1 VAKVDKMLADWLA
14 EPVQSNA
21 GPDRRQEGEKPENR
35 SLLGYHLRR
44 FTSKNNRDY
53 FIHKNLRAFLNDQ
66 LDYFIKAEV
75 LDTST
80 LLEPNEVNK
89 HLSRAGAVKELGTAI
104 IDFLAQVED
113 FQKRLWKR
121 RNLLLKPIT

>member
-1 VAKVDKMLADWLA
+1 LLEEAIIDAVAKEDKMLADWLA
-14 EPVQSNA
+14 EPVQRNA
-21 GPDRRQEGEKPENR
+21 GPDRRQEGDQQQNR

-80 LLEPNEVNK
+80 LL
-89 HLSRAGAVKELGTAI
+89 SRMRSIST
-104 IDFLAQVED
+104 
-113 FQKRLWKR
+113 
-121 RNLLLKPIT
+121 